1 MPGVWK
7 PPIWQPANSVNIL
20 NLLFCPSVE
29 FSMIIIIIFVL
40 LFECMQD
47 VFLKV
52 YLDLK
57 SLSVGLDAV
66 PKLQKEAYSRLRSCY
81 FKHDHI
87 DFLFIT
93 T

>member
-1 MPGVWK
+1 
-7 PPIWQPANSVNIL
+7 
-20 NLLFCPSVE
+20 
-29 FSMIIIIIFVL
+29 MIIIIIFVL

-57 SLSVGLDAV
+57 SLSVGLDAE
-66 PKLQKEAYSRLRSCY
+66 PKLQKEAYGRCLRSY
-81 FKHDHI
+81 LHFKYYNI